1 MKLNCIRTTICSLIA
16 AASILTGCSSTNW
29 HDNRGNLATKPATN
43 YSAQAK
49 TETQTTQTET
59 KNQSEQVAAP
69 TAAMAKVA
77 LDGKQP
83 LLSLDSLVL
92 PEQPKTALPYS
103 FYNSSRYNFN
113 SGALDY
119 EKQLVLTPTEGMSL
133 YFTSVNSD
141 KGGGNSGE
149 GGEKSKARKL
159 ATQEVLKQ
167 VNLDKISVMLPRDLS
182 LYNKININAGFR
194 FGIPSIREL
203 VQALAGNKGHETWN
217 EVLSEFK
224 LGGYVNYMTD
234 YGNFSIGAKIMPLYD
249 GAEQRIK
256 LDAPVMM
263 EYEIRF

>member
-103 FYNSSRYNFN
+103 FYNIAQCNLN
-113 SGALDY
+113 SCAPGYD
-119 EKQLVLTPTEGMSL
+119 KQLIVSPTQGMSL
-133 YFTSVNSD
+133 YFTGVNREQ
-141 KGGGNSGE
+141 GGG
-149 GGEKSKARKL
+149 KSEARKL
-159 ATQEVLKQ
+159 ATQELLKQ
-167 VNLDKISVMLPRDLS
+167 VNLDKISIMLPRDLS
-182 LYNKININAGFR
+182 LYNKVNINAGFR
-194 FGIPSIREL
+194 FGIPSIRDL
-203 VQALAGNKGHETWN
+203 VRALAGSKGHERWN
-217 EVLSEFK
+217 DVLSEFK
-224 LGGYVNYMTD
+224 LGGYIN
-234 YGNFSIGAKIMPLYD
+234 YGNLSIGAGLMPQYD
-249 GAEQRIK
+249 AVEERIN
-256 LDAPVMM
+256 LDFPVMAK
-263 EYEIRF
+263 YEIKF